1 MRASGSEDEFV
12 VVADNVPISAS
23 DDHTGHVF
31 VGSHVDSDFELTADT
46 TYEYALSFKGG
57 DDRDDDDQETVTT
70 GGSFT
75 TLPLPSAPSVVRF
88 GFGSCSMKSRHA
100 NYELSGFSRVLSLS
114 PSFLLFLG
122 DLIYADVP
130 LSGIGFGAQE
140 DQYRAHYRRTFG
152 DEHLKKM
159 GRVIPTFFQ
168 YDDHEI
174 LNDVIDIEHPSFE
187 TAIRSWKEV
196 S

>member
-1 MRASGSEDEFV
+1 
-12 VVADNVPISAS
+12 
-23 DDHTGHVF
+23 
-31 VGSHVDSDFELTADT
+31 
-46 TYEYALSFKGG
+46 
-57 DDRDDDDQETVTT
+57 
-70 GGSFT
+70 
-75 TLPLPSAPSVVRF
+75 
-88 GFGSCSMKSRHA
+88 MKSRHA